1 MGFNFEKLDVYKEAV
16 DFANHIYEVTKRYP
30 RDEIFGITN
39 QIRRA
44 AMSIALNIAEGS
56 GRTKKEF
63 RHFLD
68 MARTSGYECIPLLE
82 ISKKQTYIKPEEF
95 NALYE
100 RCNALVKRINALKNS
115 VREP

>member
-1 MGFNFEKLDVYKEAV
+1 MGFNFEKLDVYKEAL
-16 DFANHIYEVTKRYP
+16 DFANEIYEVTKQYP
-30 RDEIFGITN
+30 REEIFGITN

-82 ISKKQTYIKPEEF
+82 ISKKQNYIKSETF
-95 NALYE
+95 CDLYE
-100 RCNALVKRINALKNS
+100 KCDTLVKRLNALKNS
-115 VREP
+115 IREL